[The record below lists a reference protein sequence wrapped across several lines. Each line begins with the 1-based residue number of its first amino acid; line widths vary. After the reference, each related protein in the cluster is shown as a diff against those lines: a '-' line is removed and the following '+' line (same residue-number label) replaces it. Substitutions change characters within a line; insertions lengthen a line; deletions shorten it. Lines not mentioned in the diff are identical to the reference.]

1 MSSIGSFLDIR
12 CNNSM
17 PEFDNRSHWPFH
29 GLLFT
34 SMGMSSGLIAFSASS
49 STSFFFFYTTRTPI
63 IPSYFYLQ
71 YQFSTLFTPSSLCC
85 SWSTSYI
92 PHNLHRPSLSSQWRL
107 PLLASTPVLPPSGM
121 ELSIN
126 PWTLASANTFSASF
140 VTRCM
145 VQKLC
150 SHAISNPTPLVPK
163 SSLRSPTP
171 AAGTKQI
178 LPPIHRANK
187 IPGTLR

>member
-1 MSSIGSFLDIR
+1 
-12 CNNSM
+12 M
-17 PEFDNRSHWPFH
+17 PEFDNGSHWPFH

-34 SMGMSSGLIAFSASS
+34 SMGISSGLIASSASS
-49 STSFFFFYTTRTPI
+49 STSFFFFFFYTTPTPI
-63 IPSYFYLQ
+63 TPSYFYLQ
-71 YQFSTLFTPSSLCC
+71 YQSSALFTPSSLCC

-92 PHNLHRPSLSSQWRL
+92 PHNLHRPSLSSQWHLPSL

-121 ELSIN
+121 ELSNN

-145 VQKLC
+145 VQELC
-150 SHAISNPTPLVPK
+150 SHAISNPTPLAPK

-187 IPGTLR
+187 IPGTFR